1 MVVRVLPELRP
12 RPSFSHLLECYWS
25 PLRALRYP
33 NHTPFTP
40 SRCIRPPSTN
50 PNWPTGDRY
59 LTVLGQFPV
68 GTVARLP
75 VGDVQLA
82 HDLTAHVN
90 ARLARNPAGFACTI
104 EPFASYGDLMEIDPK
119 RPFGF

>member
-1 MVVRVLPELRP
+1 M
-12 RPSFSHLLECYWS
+12 HS
-25 PLRALRYP
+25 PAI
-33 NHTPFTP
+33 HQ
-40 SRCIRPPSTN
+40 
-50 PNWPTGDRY
+50 PNWPTGDLY

-90 ARLARNPAGFACTI
+90 ARLARNPAGFTCTI
-104 EPFASYGDLMEIDPK
+104 EPFSSYGDLMEIDPK